1 MIHCT
6 KMLSNP
12 KPGEAK
18 PAHGVNTPKYLRDKK
33 VAMIIHFF
41 FWQIAGMVDIEQIPA
56 KENHAES
63 RGKQKWKRVHLN

>member
-12 KPGEAK
+12 RPGKAK
-18 PAHGVNTPKYLRDKK
+18 PANEVNTPKYLRDKK

-41 FWQIAGMVDIEQIPA
+41 FLANSWDG
-56 KENHAES
+56 
-63 RGKQKWKRVHLN
+63 